1 MGLKAL
7 RAKRPTASTW
17 EKIRARRPD
26 ETLSNRDVHGD
37 QQLDRSTLGT
47 RRSRTPGFIGAAI
60 TGTAV
65 FALAWLVYSILTT
78 LFIGISGALGGF
90 STGVPAEQP
99 YYVKTQVSE
108 GGKSVTCY
116 KQTDETGSP
125 SPGGKCYGSA
135 EEVPKPD
142 WYQGEYETRGT
153 DEPATTTIRAQLAT
167 VTGFKLFITVGTGLA
182 VALVISTLVTRRV
195 SAENLMHDTDDINQ
209 HQNDQH
215 IALPEEIME
224 KFDYFP
230 DTGAHSAVQVSS
242 VISHTMLKKKGLGTV
257 DLVERAEDDII
268 DEDGEILYYA
278 GDPLE
283 DTDGNVKTRTVP
295 LIDEDFGKALFEAS
309 GVPDVKGSDGKPLRK
324 RFDTTVIPYNPD
336 GKAREKLGKYKT
348 VADLIMDD
356 WTFPDYEVQRP
367 AGAYIVDTAPV
378 NTMVL
383 AITRGGK
390 GQTIIEPTLDMWS
403 REKRPSNMII
413 NDPKGELLV
422 KNYVPFVMRGFEPVQ
437 FNLINPV
444 KTNIYNPLG
453 MAADAAR
460 EGDSTKCAQYVENIG
475 DVFFPVSG
483 GEDPVWPK
491 AAGNSFKRAA
501 YGLIDVYMEEERELR
516 EYAVVTDMPP
526 EVLEQRLDEMWGKVT
541 LYNCY
546 QMFVQLTSKKMKNPE
561 AELEK
566 RVKKGEFD
574 NDEEGLQAEQRR
586 VEAQSPL
593 WEGKPEQDMLTLYFN
608 ATAALP
614 TNTVRTL
621 IGNADNALRAMA
633 GAEKMIASVYGI
645 ALTAMS
651 FFSDPTISRLTS
663 GRPSQTTDFGSLSFP
678 RRMGVRFSQNYL
690 KRDNLMREMLAK
702 WSAYSDPMFSESLG
716 KDFDHQDVVTPEG
729 WARYYFEGK
738 FPTDEAWVK
747 LELVDAEKQMLVR
760 TFYFHFKKSYQLSL
774 NGRHFVKEQVTGEK
788 IVKDGV
794 IRELRPAREG
804 GKADGTILSF
814 EPSNTEYPQDKL
826 NLADSVVPERIQ
838 GRARAI
844 QQTMVRYS
852 EKTKAVFL
860 VTPPH
865 LTKYAQIVLILIK
878 QLVDL
883 NFDKSYMT
891 KSNQK
896 PLYKTRFML
905 DELGNLSSDGEGIQ
919 SFQTMLSIGL
929 GQEQQFTLI
938 LQTLQQ
944 LRDVYGDSVDKI
956 VQGNAQPFDA
966 LIATPDG
973 WQRMGDT
980 KVGDAVLTPFGTSTE
995 VTGVYPKGVRPVYR
1009 VTTADGSSAEACGE
1023 HLWTVERWKSSF
1035 TEVDGRTVGTG
1046 PGGKTCE
1053 RVQETIDTDTLRE
1066 RIEAG
1071 QKISLPRITAVPYRG
1086 ADLPIDPYVLGAVLG
1101 DGHVQENGVV
1111 KFTSA
1116 DEGIVAEI
1124 RRRGYTVVEDTVH
1137 GERRDGIGYRI
1148 NGLAEGLRELDL
1160 VGKRSWE
1167 KSIPEVYLYSSLDQR
1182 KDLLRGLMDTDG
1194 TIGQTGEMEFVSSS
1208 PELAGGV
1215 QSVIR
1220 SLGGRGAINVK
1231 NEVLSTSPN
1240 QREKKRARPAYR
1252 VQNIRL
1258 PEVNPFLLARK
1269 ADLWKDRTDTSGDR
1283 VVSVEY
1289 LRDDEVQC
1297 IRVADERHLYITDDY
1312 LPTHNTSNIIFLKS
1326 TDDSML
1332 ETLEKMS
1339 GKTHRVYRDSKQI
1352 TQDMNKVIGGKTQGA
1367 VSYTMSTQEE
1377 PLIKFNDMYF
1387 IPERNSIVFRAGDA
1401 PVWNRNE
1408 TILPMSWRLFK
1419 NTIRHAGHDEYTLQ
1433 TIPTLSTAVDF
1444 DVKLNQPDFKKLLD
1458 KRIAQAMWAGEAKQ
1472 QYQDAYGYED
1482 IEIARLDP
1490 DLYADEVMEII
1501 RGLAA
1506 KDEGLGPDAA
1516 VMMDPDDYEASI
1528 MIDDDLF
1535 VENVELA
1542 AEVHDLEA
1550 DESRREERI
1559 YAEGLVSREMLV
1571 HRNGVAKLK
1580 TLDVPLAEAY
1590 KHVMLEMQHDDEHF
1604 SVGGDGELR
1613 SADGSVVY
1621 ISPMRSATYSEA
1633 AQRINGHLDDEDS
1646 RAFAEQELTE
1656 EDLRSLATV
1665 KIHAAFYQYLAS
1677 LESWEVLADGAFD
1690 RAMAVEMR
1698 QETHPA

>member
-17 EKIRARRPD
+17 DKIRARRPD
-26 ETLSNRDVHGD
+26 ETLSSRDVHGD

-47 RRSRTPGFIGAAI
+47 RRSRIPGFIGAAI
-60 TGTAV
+60 TGAAV
-65 FALAWLVYSILTT
+65 FAAAWLLYSILAT
-78 LFIGISGALGGF
+78 LFIGVSGALGGV
-90 STGVPAEQP
+90 SIGAPAEQP

-116 KQTDETGSP
+116 KQTDQAGLP
-125 SPGGKCYGSA
+125 ALGGKCYGSA

-142 WYQGEYETRGT
+142 WYQGESETRGA
-153 DEPATTTIRAQLAT
+153 DEPARTTIGAQLAA
-167 VTGFKLFITVGTGLA
+167 VTGFKLFMTVGTGLV

-195 SAENLMHDTDDINQ
+195 SAENLMHNTDDINQ

-230 DTGAHSAVQVSS
+230 DAGAHSAVQVSS
-242 VISHTMLKKKGLGTV
+242 VISHTMLKKKGLGSV
-257 DLVERAEDDII
+257 DLIERAEADII

-283 DTDGNVKTRTVP
+283 DADGNVMTRTVP
-295 LIDEDFGKALFEAS
+295 LIDEDFGEALFEAS
-309 GVPDVKGSDGKPLRK
+309 GVPDVKGGDGKPLRK
-324 RFDTTVIPYNPD
+324 RFDTTAIPYNPD
-336 GKAREKLGKYKT
+336 GKAQEKLGKYKT
-348 VADLIMDD
+348 VADLIKND

-516 EYAVVTDMPP
+516 EFVMAADMPP

-747 LELVDAEKQMLVR
+747 LELVDAQKQMLVR

-794 IRELRPAREG
+794 IRELRPVREG

-814 EPSNTEYPQDKL
+814 EPSNTTYPQDKL
-826 NLADSVVPERIQ
+826 NLADSVVPERVQ

-956 VQGNAQPFDA
+956 VQGN
-966 LIATPDG
+966 
-973 WQRMGDT
+973 
-980 KVGDAVLTPFGTSTE
+980 
-995 VTGVYPKGVRPVYR
+995 
-1009 VTTADGSSAEACGE
+1009 
-1023 HLWTVERWKSSF
+1023 
-1035 TEVDGRTVGTG
+1035 
-1046 PGGKTCE
+1046 
-1053 RVQETIDTDTLRE
+1053 
-1066 RIEAG
+1066 
-1071 QKISLPRITAVPYRG
+1071 
-1086 ADLPIDPYVLGAVLG
+1086 
-1101 DGHVQENGVV
+1101 
-1111 KFTSA
+1111 
-1116 DEGIVAEI
+1116 
-1124 RRRGYTVVEDTVH
+1124 
-1137 GERRDGIGYRI
+1137 
-1148 NGLAEGLRELDL
+1148 
-1160 VGKRSWE
+1160 
-1167 KSIPEVYLYSSLDQR
+1167 
-1182 KDLLRGLMDTDG
+1182 
-1194 TIGQTGEMEFVSSS
+1194 
-1208 PELAGGV
+1208 
-1215 QSVIR
+1215 
-1220 SLGGRGAINVK
+1220 
-1231 NEVLSTSPN
+1231 
-1240 QREKKRARPAYR
+1240 
-1252 VQNIRL
+1252 
-1258 PEVNPFLLARK
+1258 
-1269 ADLWKDRTDTSGDR
+1269 
-1283 VVSVEY
+1283 
-1289 LRDDEVQC
+1289 
-1297 IRVADERHLYITDDY
+1297 
-1312 LPTHNTSNIIFLKS
+1312 TSNIIFLKS

-1367 VSYTMSTQEE
+1367 VSYTMSAQEE

-1458 KRIAQAMWAGEAKQ
+1458 KRIAQAMWASEAKQ

-1506 KDEGLGPDAA
+1506 KDEGLDPDAA

-1528 MIDDDLF
+1528 MIDDDQF
-1535 VENVELA
+1535 IENVELA

-1559 YAEGLVSREMLV
+1559 YAEGLVSKEMLV

-1604 SVGGDGELR
+1604 SVGDDGELR
-1613 SADGSVVY
+1613 SADGSVAY
-1621 ISPMRSATYSEA
+1621 ISPVRSATYSDA
-1633 AQRINGHLDDEDS
+1633 AQRINRHLDGEGS

-1677 LESWEVLADGAFD
+1677 LESWEVLAEGEFD

-1698 QETHPA
+1698 QETHRA

>member
-1 MGLKAL
+1 MGLKSL

-17 EKIRARRPD
+17 DKIRARRPD

-60 TGTAV
+60 TGAAV
-65 FALAWLVYSILTT
+65 FALAWLVYSILAT
-78 LFIGISGALGGF
+78 LFIGVFGALGGV
-90 STGVPAEQP
+90 SIGAPAEQP
-99 YYVKTQVSE
+99 YHVKTQVSE
-108 GGKSVTCY
+108 GGTSVTCY
-116 KQTDETGSP
+116 KQITETGSP
-125 SPGGKCYGSA
+125 DPGGKCYGSA

-142 WYQGEYETRGT
+142 WYQEESETKGT
-153 DEPATTTIRAQLAT
+153 DEPATTTVGAQLAT
-167 VTGFKLFITVGTGLA
+167 VTGFKLFMTVGTGLA

-230 DTGAHSAVQVSS
+230 DAGAHSAVQVSS

-257 DLVERAEDDII
+257 DLVERAEDDIV

-309 GVPDVKGSDGKPLRK
+309 GVPDVKGGDGKALRK

-336 GKAREKLGKYKT
+336 GKAQGKLGKYET

-356 WTFPDYEVQRP
+356 WTFPGYEVQRP
-367 AGAYIVDTAPV
+367 AGTYIVDTAPV

-460 EGDSTKCAQYVENIG
+460 EGDSTKCAQYVENIA

-491 AAGNSFKRAA
+491 AAGNSSKRVA
-501 YGLIDVYMEEERELR
+501 YGLIDFYMEEERELR
-516 EYAVVTDMPP
+516 EFTMATDMPP
-526 EVLEQRLDEMWGKVT
+526 EALEQRLDEMWGKVT

-561 AELEK
+561 VELEK

-702 WSAYSDPMFSESLG
+702 WSAYSDPMFSASLG

-747 LELVDAEKQMLVR
+747 LELVDAQKQMLVR
-760 TFYFHFKKSYQLSL
+760 TFYFYFKKSYQLSL

-794 IRELRPAREG
+794 IRELRPVREG

-814 EPSNTEYPQDKL
+814 ESSNTTYPQDKL
-826 NLADSVVPERIQ
+826 NLADSVVPERVQ

-956 VQGNAQPFDA
+956 VQG
-966 LIATPDG
+966 
-973 WQRMGDT
+973 
-980 KVGDAVLTPFGTSTE
+980 
-995 VTGVYPKGVRPVYR
+995 
-1009 VTTADGSSAEACGE
+1009 
-1023 HLWTVERWKSSF
+1023 
-1035 TEVDGRTVGTG
+1035 
-1046 PGGKTCE
+1046 
-1053 RVQETIDTDTLRE
+1053 
-1066 RIEAG
+1066 
-1071 QKISLPRITAVPYRG
+1071 
-1086 ADLPIDPYVLGAVLG
+1086 
-1101 DGHVQENGVV
+1101 
-1111 KFTSA
+1111 
-1116 DEGIVAEI
+1116 
-1124 RRRGYTVVEDTVH
+1124 
-1137 GERRDGIGYRI
+1137 
-1148 NGLAEGLRELDL
+1148 
-1160 VGKRSWE
+1160 
-1167 KSIPEVYLYSSLDQR
+1167 
-1182 KDLLRGLMDTDG
+1182 
-1194 TIGQTGEMEFVSSS
+1194 
-1208 PELAGGV
+1208 
-1215 QSVIR
+1215 
-1220 SLGGRGAINVK
+1220 
-1231 NEVLSTSPN
+1231 
-1240 QREKKRARPAYR
+1240 
-1252 VQNIRL
+1252 
-1258 PEVNPFLLARK
+1258 
-1269 ADLWKDRTDTSGDR
+1269 
-1283 VVSVEY
+1283 
-1289 LRDDEVQC
+1289 
-1297 IRVADERHLYITDDY
+1297 
-1312 LPTHNTSNIIFLKS
+1312 NTSNIIFLKS

-1458 KRIAQAMWAGEAKQ
+1458 KRITQAMWAGEAKQ

-1506 KDEGLGPDAA
+1506 KDQGLDPDAA

-1528 MIDDDLF
+1528 MFDDDQF
-1535 VENVELA
+1535 IENVELA

-1559 YAEGLVSREMLV
+1559 YAEGLVSKEMLV

-1604 SVGGDGELR
+1604 SIGGDGELR
-1613 SADGSVVY
+1613 STDGSVAY

-1633 AQRINGHLDDEDS
+1633 AQRINGHLDDEGS

-1665 KIHAAFYQYLAS
+1665 KIHSAFYQYLAS

-1698 QETHPA
+1698 QESHPA